1 MSVDKKNVIENQ
13 VVTLLDRLKDCSSE
27 YIEIVSKEI
36 TRLVPML
43 SDAAGEIPDVINVAL
58 EEEQQPEKR
67 NGFEKMKWAKEFIES
82 RHDDI
87 RIDISSFGTLLICQ
101 DDDAR
106 VFLSV
111 NTSKNKSENYKIRF
125 NVTTVEYSN
134 MLSDELYSIIE
145 TYQYMADTLKELEK
159 EPLILTKEEM
169 KQWEEYLHE
178 NS

>member
-1 MSVDKKNVIENQ
+1 MSIDIKNVIENQ
-13 VVTLLDRLKDCSSE
+13 VVTLLDRLKDCPTE
-27 YIEIVSKEI
+27 YIETVSKEI

-43 SDAAGEIPDVINVAL
+43 SDAVGEIPDMINAAA
-58 EEEQQPEKR
+58 EGEQLEKR

-82 RHDDI
+82 RHDNI

-111 NTSKNKSENYKIRF
+111 NTSKDKSENYKIRF
-125 NVTTVEYSN
+125 NVTNVEYSN